1 MQKLII
7 FSFFL
12 FFSSFG
18 TMSQTDKDDTAFPDN
33 ILLSSVYDTSN
44 VEITFAEALAKLEG
58 KVVYVDFWASWCG
71 PCIREMK
78 HSRKL
83 QKEFENQDVAFL
95 FLSTDENENDWQQ
108 GMNRINMTGSH
119 YRLKKESKPAI
130 QKLFKIPGIPFYVI
144 LDKKGNI
151 ANKRAAWPREEQAK
165 KQLLKILGK

>member
-1 MQKLII
+1 MQKTII
-7 FSFFL
+7 FTFFL
-12 FFSSFG
+12 FLSSFG
-18 TMSQTDKDDTAFPDN
+18 TIAQTNKEYATFPDN

-44 VEITFAEALAKLEG
+44 VEITFVEALAKLEG

-78 HSRKL
+78 QSRKL

-108 GMNRINMTGSH
+108 GMIRINMAGSH

-130 QKLFKIPGIPFYVI
+130 QKLFKIRGIPFYVI

-165 KQLLKILGK
+165 KQLLKVIEK